1 MHELSV
7 AAALL
12 EWAEEQSRIH
22 APRVLRSIEL
32 ELDPMSCLNPEALR
46 FGFTALTA
54 ETPLAGVALDLVSI
68 PPTWECRL
76 CGARLAVP
84 DSPSSCSGCGA
95 PLPRLARESSL
106 KIRSIEVD
114 GP

>member
-7 AAALL
+7 AAALF
-12 EWAEEQSRIH
+12 EWAEQQSRIQ

-32 ELDPMSCLNPEALR
+32 ELDPLSCLNPEALR
-46 FGFTALTA
+46 FGFSALTA
-54 ETPLAGVALDLVSI
+54 ETPLAGVALELVEV
-68 PPTWECRL
+68 PPTYECRF
-76 CGARLAVP
+76 CGARLAIEE
-84 DSPSSCSGCGA
+84 SPLSCSGCGA

-106 KIRSIEVD
+106 KIRSMEVE

>member
-12 EWAEEQSRIH
+12 EWAEEQSRVY

-32 ELDPMSCLNPEALR
+32 ELDPLSCLNPEALR
-46 FGFTALTA
+46 FGFSALTA
-54 ETPLAGVALDLVSI
+54 ETPLAGVALELVEVA
-68 PPTWECRL
+68 PTYECRL
-76 CGARLAVP
+76 CGSRLAVE
-84 DSPSSCSGCGA
+84 DSPLRCSGCGA

-106 KIRSIEVD
+106 RIRSMEVE
-114 GP
+114 

>member
-7 AAALL
+7 AAALF
-12 EWAEEQSRIH
+12 EWAEAQSRTH

-32 ELDPMSCLNPEALR
+32 ELDPLSCLNPEALR
-46 FGFTALTA
+46 FGFSALSA
-54 ETPLAGVALDLVSI
+54 ETPLAGVALDLVDVA
-68 PPTWECRL
+68 PTYECRA
-76 CGARLAVP
+76 CGSRLAVHN
-84 DSPSSCSGCGA
+84 SPFSCSTCGA

-114 GP
+114 

>member
-7 AAALL
+7 AAALF

-22 APRVLRSIEL
+22 APRAIRSIEL
-32 ELDPMSCLNPEALR
+32 ELDPLSCLNPAALR

-54 ETPLAGVALDLVSI
+54 ETPLAGVELELVSI
-68 PPTWECRL
+68 PSTYECRF
-76 CGARLAVP
+76 CGARLGSL
-84 DSPSSCSGCGA
+84 DSPSSCSRCGA
-95 PLPRLARESSL
+95 PLPRLARDSSL

-114 GP
+114 ES